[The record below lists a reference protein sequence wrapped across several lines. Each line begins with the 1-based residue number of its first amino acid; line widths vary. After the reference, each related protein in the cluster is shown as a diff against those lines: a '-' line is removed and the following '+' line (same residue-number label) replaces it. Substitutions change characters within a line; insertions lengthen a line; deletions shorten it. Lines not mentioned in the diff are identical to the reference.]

1 MIHTFDLTIPELSGP
16 ERRKAYVWLPRACD
30 EDPEARFPVLYMFD
44 GQNVFFDADASFGTS
59 WKMYDYL
66 NAEQPDV
73 IVAAVAC
80 SQTGRMAEYS
90 PFSHENGDAG
100 HVDARGRSTMAWL
113 LGTFKPSIDARFP
126 TLTDRDNT
134 LIAGSSMGGLMS
146 LYAALDYNGAFS
158 RAACLSPSLWVHPRK
173 SLRMIER
180 ARIAPD
186 TCIYFDYGTQEM
198 GNHPKNTEVLCAA
211 CSALLHKGVDLTF
224 RLVPGGTHS
233 EESWA
238 QRVPVMMKCLGL

>member
-1 MIHTFDLTIPELSGP
+1 MIQTFDLTIPELSGG
-16 ERRKAYVWLPRACD
+16 ELRRAYVWLPDAYD
-30 EDPEARFPVLYMFD
+30 GDPDARFPVLYMFD
-44 GQNVFFDADASFGTS
+44 GQNVFFDEDASFGTS
-59 WKMYDYL
+59 WRMYDYL
-66 NAEQPDV
+66 NAGQPDV
-73 IVAAVAC
+73 IVAAVSC

-100 HVDARGRSTMAWL
+100 HVNARGRSTMEGR
-113 LGTFKPSIDARFP
+113 LGEFKPSIDAQYR
-126 TLTDRDNT
+126 TLPDRDNT

-146 LYAALDYNGAFS
+146 MYAALDYNGAFS